1 MRVLMN
7 ANEQISATMM
17 ENHFQASSI
26 TAAVTATPKEMML
39 EILKACKM
47 DLVTY
52 YAEHI
57 DNKELIDMFNDMKAV
72 NPNIRCVIFIKKEN
86 LDQVGEELENCVD
99 ECFAIPLDSN
109 DLMIR
114 LRRMMRSAAQQ
125 AEPAAPAVSA
135 KPEASLPSDKGI
147 QTERDIY
154 SKPVNTDFSYIPVS
168 GHPINEVQTAVLS
181 PTEPP
186 QNAGGFKI
194 DPKIAQN
201 DDWSIAQEP
210 GTKENTGK
218 KSKSAA
224 GKIFGIISKAIFF
237 LLIVLIAILAAFLVQ
252 GKISGGTPTVAGYQL
267 YGVLSGSM
275 NGKEK
280 TSFDTGSLVLVKYIP
295 VEKIKA
301 GDIITFRGIG
311 ADSPM
316 TTHRVVKVNRDT
328 KERGELTFTTKGDA
342 NEVADPNP
350 VLASRVVGVVRAH
363 IPYAGYLTGFA
374 ETKTG
379 LVMLVFIPGAVV
391 IIYELINIFKTLKNE
406 KKKSKVK

>member
-1 MRVLMN
+1 MKILMN
-7 ANEQISATMM
+7 ANEQISTTMM

-47 DLVTY
+47 DLVAY
-52 YAEHI
+52 YAEHV
-57 DNKELIDMFNDMKAV
+57 DNKELLDMFNEMKAV

-135 KPEASLPSDKGI
+135 PPEASLPADKGI

-181 PTEPP
+181 PTETP

-218 KSKSAA
+218 K
-224 GKIFGIISKAIFF
+224 
-237 LLIVLIAILAAFLVQ
+237 
-252 GKISGGTPTVAGYQL
+252 
-267 YGVLSGSM
+267 
-275 NGKEK
+275 
-280 TSFDTGSLVLVKYIP
+280 
-295 VEKIKA
+295 IKK
-301 GDIITFRGIG
+301 
-311 ADSPM
+311 
-316 TTHRVVKVNRDT
+316 H
-328 KERGELTFTTKGDA
+328 
-342 NEVADPNP
+342 
-350 VLASRVVGVVRAH
+350 SR
-363 IPYAGYLTGFA
+363 
-374 ETKTG
+374 
-379 LVMLVFIPGAVV
+379 
-391 IIYELINIFKTLKNE
+391 
-406 KKKSKVK
+406 